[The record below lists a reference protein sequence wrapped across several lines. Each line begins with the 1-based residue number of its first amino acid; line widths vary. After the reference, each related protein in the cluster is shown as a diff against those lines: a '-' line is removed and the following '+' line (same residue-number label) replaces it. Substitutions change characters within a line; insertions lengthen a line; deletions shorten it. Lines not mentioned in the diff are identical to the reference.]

1 MMKFDKTTIDEIYIN
16 DKDVNSLMKP
26 IFFSILNDLSKWWQ
40 MMLEHDDQI
49 WELWQ
54 SQSCIWAHT
63 YKNVPIRT
71 SLIC

>member
-49 WELWQ
+49 
-54 SQSCIWAHT
+54 
-63 YKNVPIRT
+63 
-71 SLIC
+71 